1 MEENN
6 NIFSQNETEGEKI
19 VSDDTQVQNEAVS
32 EDGADV
38 IDDAALQDSENSEA
52 SEDGYVSQFSDI
64 IGVTDEQA
72 VATAVKVKKKRFVMP
87 CIIISACVMLASVLI
102 GVAFLFFFNT
112 SVTGAYVIEGS
123 EQEDTATTYFFFEDN
138 GKLRQCVG
146 TIEYEGTYKTT
157 TEDNVSRITFEIPN
171 RYVNVTYNYKL
182 DGNKLT
188 GMKMIL
194 SDDKGNSMTFLP
206 VQYEEP
212 KLEPIDKAQL
222 DSKLIGKWEDTAG
235 YGLVYTFS
243 DDYRLV
249 MSGNGMN
256 IYCYYSAENGEVK
269 FKYYTDDVVESSVTY
284 SFSGES
290 LKFNDVEFKKV
301 TE

>member
-6 NIFSQNETEGEKI
+6 NIFSQNESDGEKI

-38 IDDAALQDSENSEA
+38 IDDAALQDSENREA

-87 CIIISACVMLASVLI
+87 CIIISACVMLVSVLI

-138 GKLRQCVG
+138 GKLRQCIG
-146 TIEYEGTYKTT
+146 TVEIEGTYETT
-157 TEDNVSRITFEIPN
+157 TEDSVSKITLEIPAS
-171 RYVNVTYNYKL
+171 YVNVTYNYKL

-188 GMKMIL
+188 GMKMLL
-194 SDDKGNSMTFLP
+194 SDDNGNSITFVP
-206 VQYEEP
+206 ATYDAP

-222 DSKLIGKWEDTAG
+222 DSKLVGKWEDSAG
-235 YGLVYTFS
+235 YGLVYTFN
-243 DDYRLV
+243 DDYSFV

-256 IYCYYSAENGEVK
+256 INGYYSAENKTVK
-269 FKYYTDDVVESSVTY
+269 IKYY
-284 SFSGES
+284 
-290 LKFNDVEFKKV
+290 
-301 TE
+301 